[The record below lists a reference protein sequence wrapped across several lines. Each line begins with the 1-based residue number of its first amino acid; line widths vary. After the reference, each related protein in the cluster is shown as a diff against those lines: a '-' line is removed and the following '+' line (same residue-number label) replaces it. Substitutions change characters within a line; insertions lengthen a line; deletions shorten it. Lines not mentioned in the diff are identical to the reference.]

1 VNPLTRLSFPAAL
14 ALALLLALPAAVARA
29 QLSDDPSII
38 PTGRSQFEIDF
49 THTHDRDA
57 GVHTDSFNA
66 AALLLTHGLNA
77 RTDIGLGFGG
87 YNHAR
92 IRTAGTTST
101 DRTWSD
107 LTLRA
112 KYSLWG
118 HDNLSPTPG
127 DTAFALLPYVTLPLK
142 SGGGSDLVLGGLILP
157 FALTLPADWSLVL
170 MTEFDAVADATDRHR
185 KLQWIES
192 VVLSR
197 PFTDKTSGY
206 VELYSVLPFERC
218 TDWQVQAN
226 FGFYYAFTAD
236 LCLDLGC
243 NFGLTRAAPDLQ
255 TFVGLTYIY

>member
-1 VNPLTRLSFPAAL
+1 VNRL
-14 ALALLLALPAAVARA
+14 ALTLSLLFATVAHA
-29 QLSDDPSII
+29 QISDDPSIV
-38 PTGRSQFEIDF
+38 PTGRTQFEIDF

-57 GVHTDSFNA
+57 GVRTDSFNA

-77 RTDIGLGFGG
+77 RTDLGLGYGG
-87 YNHAR
+87 YSHTHN
-92 IRTAGTTST
+92 TSH
-101 DRTWSD
+101 TWGD

-118 HDNLSPTPG
+118 HDNSEPAPG

-157 FALTLPADWSLVL
+157 LTVTLPADWSLVL
-170 MTEFDAVADATDRHR
+170 MTEFDAVADTTDRHR

-206 VELYSVLPFERC
+206 VELYSVLPFERG
-218 TDWQVQAN
+218 TDWQAQAN
-226 FGFYYAFTAD
+226 LGLNHAFTAD

-255 TFVGLTYIY
+255 TFVGLTYLY

>member
-1 VNPLTRLSFPAAL
+1 MNRL
-14 ALALLLALPAAVARA
+14 ALTLFFLFVTAAHA
-29 QLSDDPSII
+29 QISDDPSII
-38 PTGRSQFEIDF
+38 PTGRTQFEVDF
-49 THTHDRDA
+49 THTHDREA
-57 GVHTDSFNA
+57 GVRTDSFNA

-77 RTDIGLGFGG
+77 RTDLGLGYGG
-87 YNHAR
+87 YTHTNNSSH
-92 IRTAGTTST
+92 
-101 DRTWSD
+101 TWGD

-118 HDNLSPTPG
+118 HENPAPAPG

-157 FALTLPADWSLVL
+157 LALTLPADWSLVV

-197 PFTDKTSGY
+197 PFTEKTSGY
-206 VELYSVLPFERC
+206 VEFYSVLPFERG
-218 TDWQVQAN
+218 TEWQAQAN
-226 FGFYYAFTAD
+226 LGFYYAFTDD

-255 TFVGLTYIY
+255 TFVGLTYLY

>member
-1 VNPLTRLSFPAAL
+1 MNRLAPSA
-14 ALALLLALPAAVARA
+14 LLALSLLLTTVARA

-38 PTGRSQFEIDF
+38 PTGRTQFEIDF

-57 GVHTDSFNA
+57 GVRTDSFNA

-77 RTDIGLGFGG
+77 RTDLGFGYGG
-87 YNHAR
+87 YTHTNNNTH
-92 IRTAGTTST
+92 TGG
-101 DRTWSD
+101 D

-118 HDNLSPTPG
+118 HDNHSASPG

-142 SGGGSDLVLGGLILP
+142 SGDGSDLVLGGLILP
-157 FALTLPADWSLVL
+157 LALTLPADWSLIL
-170 MTEFDAVADATDRHR
+170 MTEFDAVADTTDRHH

-197 PFTDKTSGY
+197 PFTDKTSAY
-206 VELYSVLPFERC
+206 VEFYSVLPFERG
-218 TDWQVQAN
+218 TDWQAQAN
-226 FGFYYAFTAD
+226 LGFYYAFTDD

-255 TFVGLTYIY
+255 TFVGLTYLY

>member
-1 VNPLTRLSFPAAL
+1 MNRLAPSA
-14 ALALLLALPAAVARA
+14 LLALSLLLTTVAGA

-38 PTGRSQFEIDF
+38 PTGRTQFDIDF

-57 GVHTDSFNA
+57 GVRTDSFNA
-66 AALLLTHGLNA
+66 AALLLTHDLNS
-77 RTDIGLGFGG
+77 RTDLGLGYGG
-87 YNHAR
+87 YTHTYN
-92 IRTAGTTST
+92 TS
-101 DRTWSD
+101 RTWGD

-112 KYSLWG
+112 KYSLRG
-118 HDNLSPTPG
+118 HDNSAPSPG

-157 FALTLPADWSLVL
+157 LALTLPAEWSLVL
-170 MTEFDAVADATDRHR
+170 MTEFDAVADTTDRHR

-197 PFTDKTSGY
+197 PFTEKSSAY
-206 VELYSVLPFERC
+206 FEFYSVLPFERG
-218 TDWQVQAN
+218 TDWQAQVN
-226 FGFYYAFTAD
+226 LGFYYAFTAD

-255 TFVGLTYIY
+255 TFVGLTYLY